1 MLFVF
6 RLKSPS
12 DDADM
17 LIPALCNGPD
27 HARTRAR
34 ELLAKHP
41 GRRITEV
48 SHRGRIVFQSQP
60 SAPASPTRPAVE
72 L

>member
-6 RLKSPS
+6 RLKSLS

-17 LIPALCNGPD
+17 VIPALCNGPD
-27 HARTRAR
+27 HAKARAR

-41 GRRITEV
+41 GRQAIEV
-48 SHRGRIVFQSQP
+48 EHRGRVVFAAGAPPSQG
-60 SAPASPTRPAVE
+60 RPALE